1 MKRTISSLW
10 CYMLTKEL
18 LMVMMVNHSEYK
30 SQSCNEDDMDDGND
44 SNKDCGDEDDDDD
57 YTVKCFYTN
66 LSSLCPS
73 QVCPLALTGSRCF
86 SLCNPVLQSFSH

>member
-1 MKRTISSLW
+1 
-10 CYMLTKEL
+10 
-18 LMVMMVNHSEYK
+18 
-30 SQSCNEDDMDDGND
+30 MDDGND

-73 QVCPLALTGSRCF
+73 
-86 SLCNPVLQSFSH
+86 